1 MTDQSPE
8 TTPITEDVKG
18 YLATFW
24 GWLDK
29 PAEWFGKAV
38 MYAPKISLLVA
49 ALLVLFAVF

>member
-1 MTDQSPE
+1 MSDE

-24 GWLDK
+24 GYLDK

-38 MYAPKISLLVA
+38 MYAPKVSLLVA
-49 ALLVLFAVF
+49 IALVAFAVF